1 MPKADLPFSQRR
13 RWREPSLPL
22 RSSSLFFMLSRRE
35 GGRRGGVMPI
45 PVPAGS
51 KTTLRSFIRV
61 VVVASS
67 SGIVRG
73 LPVPRAPGEIFSDAR
88 AWAVHASTSMDAV
101 EALET
106 V

>member
-1 MPKADLPFSQRR
+1 
-13 RWREPSLPL
+13 
-22 RSSSLFFMLSRRE
+22 
-35 GGRRGGVMPI
+35 MPI

-51 KTTLRSFIRV
+51 KATLRSFIRVV

-67 SGIVRG
+67 SGIVRGG

-106 V
+106 VC